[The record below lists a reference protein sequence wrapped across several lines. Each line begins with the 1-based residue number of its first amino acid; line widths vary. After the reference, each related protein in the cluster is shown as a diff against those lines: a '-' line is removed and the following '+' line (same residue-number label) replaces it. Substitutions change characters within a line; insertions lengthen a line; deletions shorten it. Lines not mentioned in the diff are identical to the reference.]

1 VYPFDP
7 QHVSRKAG
15 HLLRMEQERILV
27 VLPEFGIQLA
37 QIEGEIQSVGVGVGI
52 AEMEA
57 RERFRQS

>member
-1 VYPFDP
+1 
-7 QHVSRKAG
+7 
-15 HLLRMEQERILV
+15 MEQERILV